1 MARTNF
7 DIFVED
13 AEYNCSNLECQTDWD
28 NPLSY
33 PPDMLYFHKGGWYC
47 EYCFDFQLHID
58 ITNRGRSLLE
68 EIRLGKER
76 GVCYRTLPEPITE
89 FLEE

>member
-28 NPLSY
+28 NPISY

-47 EYCFDFQLHID
+47 EYCFDFQLHIERAGYYESWSVAKVVEF
-58 ITNRGRSLLE
+58 TRNQ
-68 EIRLGKER
+68 IR
-76 GVCYRTLPEPITE
+76 
-89 FLEE
+89 

>member
-28 NPLSY
+28 NLISY
-33 PPDMLYFHKGGWYC
+33 PPDMLYFHKDWMV
-47 EYCFDFQLHID
+47 L
-58 ITNRGRSLLE
+58 
-68 EIRLGKER
+68 
-76 GVCYRTLPEPITE
+76 
-89 FLEE
+89 